1 MANAHERRMAMLN
14 FLLPVAKIVGNIVDQ
29 VVEDKDLNNKLQQQ
43 LKLKLIDQQDA
54 QLNREFKL
62 LEGQLAINLADAK
75 SGSFW
80 QAGWR
85 PLVAW
90 GCGLG
95 LLLHVFVF
103 PIAKLVAPEL
113 VLPDIDTN
121 LLMGMLAPLLGLGGM
136 RSFDKQKIVKA
147 QQSII

>member
-1 MANAHERRMAMLN
+1 MLN

-29 VVEDKDLNNKLQQQ
+29 VVEDKDLNNKLQQE
-43 LKLKLIDQQDA
+43 LRVKLIEQQDA

-62 LEGQLAINLADAK
+62 LEGQLEINLADAK

-90 GCGLG
+90 GCGAG
-95 LLLHVFVF
+95 LLLQVFAF
-103 PIAKLVAPEL
+103 PILAVFAPDL
-113 VLPDIDTN
+113 TIPAIDTN
-121 LLMGMLAPLLGLGGM
+121 LLMGLLGPLLGLGTM
-136 RSFDKQKIVKA
+136 RSFDKGKIVKA
-147 QQSII
+147 KQSII